1 MMFFLN
7 TLKSIRNFFYENY
20 EEVLFTLL
28 LIIISYFFY
37 TYAIKLYFLIKY
49 KPMYLQIIEDYKL
62 FVKVFNY
69 NPLNPVLND
78 AYIDIESISK
88 FRSAYCNMLAISMA
102 ELLDMLPEK
111 YKTIGVVEYL
121 TNAWWGADIFGKIAI
136 KIFLIGLITE
146 IPISDNDVSWLLTL
160 LIQEAKN
167 CNSICPS
174 PYITDPSSY
183 NMGTNS
189 QSKISSLLKEDLSLA
204 KDSNLNQYYHINDT
218 SLPKDINF
226 EELDSLILFFQSLN
240 KKPISEVIISENIV
254 PKELTYY
261 EYWYNTSI
269 YIIEVIKDII
279 F

>member
-1 MMFFLN
+1 MQFILN
-7 TLKSIRNFFYENY
+7 TLKSIRNFIYEHYQEIIIN
-20 EEVLFTLL
+20 LI
-28 LIIISYFFY
+28 LIIFSYFLYKFIIYFY
-37 TYAIKLYFLIKY
+37 LLIKY

-69 NPLNPVLND
+69 NPLVPVLST
-78 AYIDIESISK
+78 YVDIENINS
-88 FRSAYCNMLAISMA
+88 FRSAYCHMLTISMS
-102 ELLDMLPEK
+102 ELLEMLPEK
-111 YKTIGVVEYL
+111 YKTVGVVEYL
-121 TNAWWGADIFGKIAI
+121 CNAWWGADIFGKVAI

-146 IPISDNDVSWLLTL
+146 TPILDKDVSWLLTL

-167 CNSICPS
+167 CRSLDPS
-174 PYITDPSSY
+174 PYINPYT
-183 NMGTNS
+183 MGTSS
-189 QSKISSLLKEDLSLA
+189 QSKISSLLKEDLSLP
-204 KDSNLNQYYHINDT
+204 KDANLNNYYHIKET
-218 SLPKDINF
+218 SLHININF

-254 PKELTYY
+254 PKEFTYY